1 MKKFKF
7 GLSIFLVLSIYC
19 MQGFTQNVKE
29 PSNTPKEWSASFQP
43 FRIAGDL
50 YYVGTYDLACYLL
63 TTSEGH
69 ILINTGLSSSADQ
82 IKKSVEQL
90 GFKFNDIKI
99 LLTNQA
105 HYDHVGAMAS
115 IKKMTGAKFMVDD
128 QDASVLEDGGKSDYA
143 LGGEESSYVPLKA
156 DQLLHDGD
164 NIVLGGITLK
174 MLHHPGHT
182 KGSCSFLFDTKDEQ
196 RSYRVLVGNMPSIV
210 TPSKFSE
217 VAAYLE
223 IEKNYAYTFASMKK
237 LSFDIWLASHGSQFK
252 LHEKHQANG
261 TYRPEAFIDKK
272 GYDQT
277 LKELESAYLKKLK
290 Q

>member
-19 MQGFTQNVKE
+19 MQGFAQNVKE
-29 PSNTPKEWSASFQP
+29 PSDTPKEWSASFQP

-50 YYVGTYDLACYLL
+50 YYVGTYDLACYLI

-69 ILINTGLSSSADQ
+69 ILINTGLSSSANQ

-115 IKKMTGAKFMVDD
+115 IKKMTGAKFMVDE

-164 NIVLGGITLK
+164 NIGLGGITLK

-210 TPSKFSE
+210 IPGKFSE
-217 VAAYLE
+217 VAAYPE
-223 IEKNYAYTFASMKK
+223 IEKDYAYTFASMKK
-237 LSFDIWLASHGSQFK
+237 LSFDIWLASHASQFK

-261 TYRPEAFIDKK
+261 PYRPEAFIDKK